1 MIKNSYIKLIFSAML
16 MLMSALS
23 NAQDKVTIFAA
34 ASLTNAITDIATQYE
49 KEQAVQ
55 VQTSFASSS
64 TLAKQI
70 EKGAPADI
78 FISADTKWMSYL
90 QDKTLLKADSHVN
103 LLGNQLVLIAPKNKA
118 FKVEMDKSFNFA
130 GAFAGKLCTGELD
143 SVPVGIYAKQSLKN
157 LNWWDAVKMRIVG
170 TQDVRVALVFVER
183 SECDAGI
190 VYATDAK
197 VSNKVEVISAF
208 PDTSHDLIVYP
219 LALVKNANPAAT
231 GFYDYLKSEKA
242 KAIFIKYGFTINL
255 LE

>member
-1 MIKNSYIKLIFSAML
+1 MIKNSYIKLMLSTIL
-16 MLMSALS
+16 MLMSTMS

-34 ASLTNAITDIATQYE
+34 ASLTNAITDIAAQYE

-55 VQTSFASSS
+55 IQTSFASSS

-90 QDKTLLKADSHVN
+90 QDKTLLKVDSKVN
-103 LLGNQLVLIAPKNKA
+103 LLGNQLVLIAPKNKT
-118 FKVEMDKSFNFA
+118 FKVEMDKSFNIA
-130 GAFAGKLCTGELD
+130 GAFSGKLCTGELE

-170 TQDVRVALVFVER
+170 TQDVRAALVFVER
-183 SECDAGI
+183 GECDAGI

-197 VSNKVEVISAF
+197 VSNKVEVLSAF
-208 PDTSHDLIVYP
+208 PDASHDLIVYP
-219 LALVKNANPAAT
+219 LALVKTASPAAT

-242 KAIFIKYGFTINL
+242 KAIFIKYGFTTNPS
-255 LE
+255 